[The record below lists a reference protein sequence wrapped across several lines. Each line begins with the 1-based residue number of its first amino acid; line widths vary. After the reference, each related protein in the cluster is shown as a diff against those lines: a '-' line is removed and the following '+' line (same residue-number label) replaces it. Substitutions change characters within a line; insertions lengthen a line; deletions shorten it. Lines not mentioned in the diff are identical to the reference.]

1 MFRSR
6 LRGKRGAYKLEDGKG
21 EEIIQ
26 HETQICLGNW
36 VCDSALQGGREAERT
51 RFGWR
56 MMRQFFDMVPERY
69 PSRNT

>member
-1 MFRSR
+1 M
-6 LRGKRGAYKLEDGKG
+6 GH
-21 EEIIQ
+21 I
-26 HETQICLGNW
+26 NW
-36 VCDSALQGGREAERT
+36 RMVRERKEFSMKPKFVWVTGCVRVLFAGREAERT